1 MSETVTNAEVEDV
14 LSSIRRLV
22 SEDRKPAQ
30 KPSEAPAIEE
40 KLVLTPSLR
49 VSNDA
54 PVAAPRKEATPEA
67 VQPRSASYQDA
78 MQDMDTDVETGE
90 AADLSASDRNQV
102 AEDFKFI
109 SGREPRFRAQFATPA
124 GDGKPQ
130 DTTEPPRK
138 LAFSAP
144 RAAAYSTDMLN
155 LGSSE
160 LVDDV
165 PPTPDRLSAK
175 IAALETAIS
184 RIPENWEPDE
194 PGKSD
199 YSGSED
205 PAMAWEDDVEFDATG
220 APVSD
225 AAPNDAEEALLDE
238 DMGWHD
244 AVEAHAPQERAEPQ
258 DRVVDGP
265 FATRVTAADATVT
278 DTTDAPAETAQD
290 DDATLGFGPDEYLDE
305 EMLRDL
311 VSEIVRTELQGALGE
326 RITRNVRKLVRREI
340 HRALTSQ
347 DLE

>member
-54 PVAAPRKEATPEA
+54 PVAAPRKEAKPEA

-78 MQDMDTDVETGE
+78 MRDMDTDVETGE

-130 DTTEPPRK
+130 DTAEPPRK

-165 PPTPDRLSAK
+165 PPTPDRLS
-175 IAALETAIS
+175 
-184 RIPENWEPDE
+184 
-194 PGKSD
+194 
-199 YSGSED
+199 
-205 PAMAWEDDVEFDATG
+205 
-220 APVSD
+220 
-225 AAPNDAEEALLDE
+225 
-238 DMGWHD
+238 
-244 AVEAHAPQERAEPQ
+244 
-258 DRVVDGP
+258 
-265 FATRVTAADATVT
+265 
-278 DTTDAPAETAQD
+278 
-290 DDATLGFGPDEYLDE
+290 
-305 EMLRDL
+305 
-311 VSEIVRTELQGALGE
+311 
-326 RITRNVRKLVRREI
+326 
-340 HRALTSQ
+340 
-347 DLE
+347 